1 MSTRT
6 VTIASSVGLHAR
18 PAAIFVKAAGEVGVP
33 VTIAKAGGNP
43 VPANSMIA
51 IMALGAK
58 HGDQVVLTADGEGAD
73 EALDLLAELLATDLD
88 AEPSS

>member
-1 MSTRT
+1 MPTRT

-18 PAAIFVKAAGEVGVP
+18 PAAIFVKAAGEAGVP
-33 VTIAKAGGNP
+33 VTVAKAGGNP

-58 HGDQVVLTADGEGAD
+58 HGDEVELAAEGEGAD
-73 EALDLLAELLATDLD
+73 EALDVLAEILATDLD

>member
-6 VTIASSVGLHAR
+6 VTIGSTVGLHAR
-18 PAAIFVKAAGEVGVP
+18 PAAIFVKAANEAP
-33 VTIAKAGGNP
+33 MPIKIAKEGGAP

-58 HGDQVVLTADGEGAD
+58 FGDTVELSAEGDGAD
-73 EALDLLAELLATDLD
+73 AALEPLAELLAKDLD